1 MIRAG
6 RGKIES
12 RSTHPHPPSRSLF
25 ADNRTV
31 QKSTL
36 LFPGFLSV
44 SQLCNIP
51 YQKGNAKLNWDEKLG
66 VGMGYK
72 IATLAGEE
80 RNMVQCSFKDGEM
93 QLTIDAEVS
102 HPAVKQECEQDRLL
116 YQR

>member
-6 RGKIES
+6 RGED
-12 RSTHPHPPSRSLF
+12 REQEHAPPPPSRSLF

-31 QKSTL
+31 QNSTL

-44 SQLCNIP
+44 SQLYNIP

-72 IATLAGEE
+72 IEILYPIPTPNTCRRG
-80 RNMVQCSFKDGEM
+80 KDGSV
-93 QLTIDAEVS
+93 QL
-102 HPAVKQECEQDRLL
+102 
-116 YQR
+116 